1 MLKTPHDFEMYREIL
16 KKNNMFAV
24 ERDVFL
30 NMKPELEQMYKDVG
44 VHVKFGADAYEI
56 NAPDEYVLLEDLRPS
71 GFANVDRLLGLD
83 KAHVLEVLT
92 KLAQWHA
99 VSAARIHFRGEYTQK
114 YLKPNYADSMRNEIQ
129 QVADTLGKYFLKCLP
144 QYNDYETYSEAV
156 VRRIFKIF
164 LALHYFLHYYISTL
178 FSIKCSQRLWI
189 SCTL

>member
-30 NMKPELEQMYKDVG
+30 NMKPEFEQMYKDVG
-44 VHVKFGADAYEI
+44 LNVKFGADAYEI

-71 GFANVDRLLGLD
+71 GFTNIDRLLGLD
-83 KAHVLEVLT
+83 KAHVLGVLT

-99 VSAARIHFRGEYTQK
+99 VSAARILFKGEFTQN
-114 YLKPNYADSMRNEIQ
+114 YLEPTYADSMRNEIQ

-144 QYNDYETYSEAV
+144 KYDDYETYSEAV
-156 VRRIFKIF
+156 VRGIFKI
-164 LALHYFLHYYISTL
+164 LITLHYFIIFPLL
-178 FSIKCSQRLWI
+178 LA
-189 SCTL
+189 